1 MPSVK
6 CCNPAMEQSL
16 SSRCTPRWAIAFNAT
31 LRSGSDYPAI
41 RESIQQMARIHRETH
56 RTERIGWLRAAV
68 LGANDGVISVSSLV
82 VGVAAAG
89 ATAANILLTGIAG
102 LVAGAMSMAAGE
114 YVSVKSQE
122 DTENA
127 DLKKETVELQTE
139 PERELEELT
148 SIYMGRGLDEPLAR
162 QVAMKLTANDA
173 LAAHARDEL
182 GITDTLRA
190 RPIQA
195 AITSAIA
202 FAVGAMVPIAAA
214 LLAPPARV
222 AAISAATA
230 IVTLIVLGATAAYA
244 GNAPVFKGALRVAF
258 WGAMA
263 MALTALVGRFFG
275 AAV

>member
-1 MPSVK
+1 
-6 CCNPAMEQSL
+6 
-16 SSRCTPRWAIAFNAT
+16 
-31 LRSGSDYPAI
+31 
-41 RESIQQMARIHRETH
+41 
-56 RTERIGWLRAAV
+56 
-68 LGANDGVISVSSLV
+68 
-82 VGVAAAG
+82 
-89 ATAANILLTGIAG
+89 
-102 LVAGAMSMAAGE
+102 
-114 YVSVKSQE
+114 
-122 DTENA
+122 
-127 DLKKETVELQTE
+127 
-139 PERELEELT
+139 
-148 SIYMGRGLDEPLAR
+148 MGRGLDEPLAR

>member
-1 MPSVK
+1 
-6 CCNPAMEQSL
+6 
-16 SSRCTPRWAIAFNAT
+16 
-31 LRSGSDYPAI
+31 
-41 RESIQQMARIHRETH
+41 MARIHRETH

-82 VGVAAAG
+82 VGVATSGASAAS
-89 ATAANILLTGIAG
+89 ILVTGIAG

-127 DLKKETVELQTE
+127 DLKKETLELQTE

-148 SIYMGRGLDEPLAR
+148 SIYMARGLDEPLAR
-162 QVAMKLTANDA
+162 QVAVKLTANDA

-182 GITDTLRA
+182 GITETLRA

-195 AITSAIA
+195 AITSAIS
-202 FAVGAMVPIAAA
+202 FAVGALVPIAAA
-214 LLAPPARV
+214 IFAPAARV
-222 AAISAATA
+222 VAVCAATTL
-230 IVTLIVLGATAAYA
+230 VTLLVLGATAAYA
-244 GNAPVFKGALRVAF
+244 GNAPVLKGAVRVAF

-263 MALTALVGRFFG
+263 MAITALVGRLFG

>member
-1 MPSVK
+1 
-6 CCNPAMEQSL
+6 
-16 SSRCTPRWAIAFNAT
+16 
-31 LRSGSDYPAI
+31 
-41 RESIQQMARIHRETH
+41 MARIHRETH

-82 VGVAAAG
+82 VGVATSGASAAS
-89 ATAANILLTGIAG
+89 ILVTGIAG

-127 DLKKETVELQTE
+127 DLKKETLELQTE

-148 SIYMGRGLDEPLAR
+148 SIYMARGLDEPLAR
-162 QVAMKLTANDA
+162 QVAVKLTANDA

-182 GITDTLRA
+182 GITETLRA

-195 AITSAIA
+195 AITSAIS
-202 FAVGAMVPIAAA
+202 FAVGALVPIAAA
-214 LLAPPARV
+214 IFAPAARV
-222 AAISAATA
+222 VAVCAATTL
-230 IVTLIVLGATAAYA
+230 VTLLVLGATAAYA
-244 GNAPVFKGALRVAF
+244 GNAPVLKGAVRVAF

-263 MALTALVGRFFG
+263 MAITALVGRLFG
-275 AAV
+275 ASV